1 MYQIDNDTS
10 SLNLPAP
17 TAANRPGYFVDGD
30 PAKGLAATILPAEFM
45 NMLMMEFV
53 NLVTAAGLVP
63 SKSDY
68 TQLSQAIPA
77 LISKLATVDWSKVTN
92 VPADLVHL
100 NSQPTLSGIELNSS
114 TPFIDFHFGGDASDY
129 NFRIV
134 NNVSGG
140 IALANKVVGP
150 ILTVG
155 PNNILATLPILSRS
169 PFLICSQGGNASLQF
184 YSKDATK
191 IEYFFQHDDTSLN
204 LYTWPDSGSGVAAL
218 SITRG
223 TGAIGFSSRPSF
235 AGATPWD
242 SLNFDPS
249 KKANVGTKVSDYGIT
264 DAVKIGD
271 FGIGGAAPI
280 ASIDGFGLAGG
291 FYGTG
296 TNTSTPMQYSSVI
309 NLPYQDRTYTAQI
322 GITQGTSVPHIY
334 ARNVSSPGVWSPTVE
349 VLHSQSP
356 TFLTTTTVA
365 NSAYASVFATCGMI
379 AYFATSTP
387 PSGFLKANG
396 AAVSRTAYANLFSI
410 INTYFGAGD
419 GSTTFN
425 LPDLRGEF
433 IRSWDDTRGVDT
445 NRVFGSWQA
454 QDIQPHT
461 HAIYAS
467 GSNTSYGRQGTGS
480 GAGDYNALTASTGTT
495 ETRPRN
501 VALLAC
507 IKY

>member
-53 NLVTAAGLVP
+53 NLVTAAGLAP

-77 LISKLATVDWSKVTN
+77 LISKLATVDWSKITN

-140 IALANKVVGP
+140 IALANKAVGP

-169 PFLICSQGGNASLQF
+169 PFLICSQGANASLQF

-242 SLNFDPS
+242 SANFNPS
-249 KKANVGTKVSDYGIT
+249 TKANAATTLSGYGIT
-264 DAVKIGD
+264 DAATKTDLSTKWDTGTYPPSQYIKLGQAIPHGSNIKFGSGGTPTIGSGVTD
-271 FGIGGAAPI
+271 TGTAWFTNEGVSTAAAVVMFHREGAYA
-280 ASIDGFGLAGG
+280 AYFGLDTDNQFKVGG
-291 FYGTG
+291 
-296 TNTSTPMQYSSVI
+296 YSMGASY
-309 NLPYQDRTYTAQI
+309 L
-322 GITQGTSVPHIY
+322 
-334 ARNVSSPGVWSPTVE
+334 VWHGGNCDLVGSI
-349 VLHSQSP
+349 S
-356 TFLTTTTVA
+356 
-365 NSAYASVFATCGMI
+365 
-379 AYFATSTP
+379 YFAMNGP
-387 PSGFLKANG
+387 PAGFIKANG
-396 AAVSRTAYANLFSI
+396 AAISRTNYAGLFAKI
-410 INTYFGAGD
+410 GTYYGAGD

-425 LPDLRGEF
+425 VPDLRGEF
-433 IRSWDDTRGVDT
+433 IRGFDDARGVDT